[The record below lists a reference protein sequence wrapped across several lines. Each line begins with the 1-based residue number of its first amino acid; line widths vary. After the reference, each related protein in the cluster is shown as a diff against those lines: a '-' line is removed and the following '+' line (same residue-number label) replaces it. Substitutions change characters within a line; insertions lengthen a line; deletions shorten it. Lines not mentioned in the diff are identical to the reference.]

1 MAERVRVD
9 LVDDIDQS
17 DAAEK
22 VFFALDGKDYE
33 IDLSAA
39 HARALREA
47 LAVYVAHGRP
57 VSRKGRGAGAARRAT
72 RSGGPSACD
81 IRDWAK
87 SKGMTVNERGR
98 IPAEIRDAYDAAH

>member
-1 MAERVRVD
+1 MVAERVRVD

-39 HARALREA
+39 HASALREA

-57 VSRKGRGAGAARRAT
+57 VSRKGRGAGAARRQLAREVQAPAIFAT
-72 RSGGPSACD
+72 GRSRRA
-81 IRDWAK
+81 
-87 SKGMTVNERGR
+87 
-98 IPAEIRDAYDAAH
+98 